1 MHRSR
6 LKPLSSARPR
16 MAIVLAFVLA
26 AAGGSR
32 ADTSVFRCTSADGSI
47 EFRQHPCPGAGDE
60 IIIEDRAIGW
70 TPPAGGTT
78 ADQDKKAPRQRKPAS
93 AEAGAAAARKR
104 DDQCWNKRR
113 QLEEVNWKLRR
124 GYAPAKGVDLRR
136 KRRSYEDY
144 IDRFCR

>member
-1 MHRSR
+1 MQAPP
-6 LKPLSSARPR
+6 LKALSSAPR
-16 MAIVLAFVLA
+16 MAVALALLLA
-26 AAGGSR
+26 TAASPK
-32 ADTSVFRCTSADGSI
+32 ADTTVYRCTGPDGII

-60 IIIEDRAIGW
+60 IVVEDRAVGW

-78 ADQDKKAPRQRKPAS
+78 RDQDQEPPRQRKPAS
-93 AEAGAAAARKR
+93 GDAGAAAARKR

-113 QLEEVNWKLRR
+113 QLDEVNWKLRR